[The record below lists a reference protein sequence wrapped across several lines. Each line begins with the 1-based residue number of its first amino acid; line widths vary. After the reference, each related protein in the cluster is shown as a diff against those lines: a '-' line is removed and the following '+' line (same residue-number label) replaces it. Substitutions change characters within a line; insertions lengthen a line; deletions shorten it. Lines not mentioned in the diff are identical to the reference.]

1 VPRDPRSR
9 GEQEGKQGPKD
20 FNIEQPLSSSPA
32 SLPRAVGRLGATA
45 IVIGTSI
52 GSGIFLVPHDI
63 AQRVGSVEALL
74 AIWVVGGALSL
85 AGALSIAELGAATPE
100 AGGVY
105 IYLRQAY
112 GRLFAF
118 LYGWAALTVT
128 ESGAIATLAVAF
140 GIYSGTF
147 YPLTHLQRSLISS
160 LVIALLTVVN
170 IVGVKK
176 GAAVQA
182 VFMAAKLFGISV
194 ILGFAFFST
203 GIARPLATLPLPTP
217 HTTFASFGVGLIGAL
232 WAYQGWHILS
242 YASGEV
248 KDPGRILPWSYL
260 LGTSVVVFVYLSS
273 NLAYLRV
280 LPLAVLADDRYQS
293 VAAKTMDILAGPKG
307 AAFVSVLIL
316 CSIFG
321 ALNGNILGGG
331 RVCFAMAR
339 DDVFFPSVGRIH
351 PRYETPAA
359 ALVIQGVWSIV
370 LANIGS
376 FRQLYTYV
384 ITSGWFF
391 YGMAA
396 LGVLILRRRMPG
408 LERPYRVWGYPVVP
422 VVFAL
427 VCFVVIGNSLIQT
440 PRASLAA
447 LGFILIGVP
456 LYYAWMAW
464 GRSRSA
470 S

>member
-1 VPRDPRSR
+1 M
-9 GEQEGKQGPKD
+9 
-20 FNIEQPLSSSPA
+20 
-32 SLPRAVGRLGATA
+32 
-45 IVIGTSI
+45 
-52 GSGIFLVPHDI
+52 PHDI
-63 AQRVGSVEALL
+63 AQRVASVSALV

-105 IYLRQAY
+105 VYLRQAY
-112 GRLFAF
+112 GKPFAF
-118 LYGWAALTVT
+118 LFGWAALTVT
-128 ESGAIATLAVAF
+128 ESGGIATLAVAF
-140 GIYSGTF
+140 GIYSGAF
-147 YPLTHLQRSLISS
+147 FPLTNLQRRLISS

-182 VFMAAKLFGISV
+182 VFTAAKLLGISV

-203 GIARPLATLPLPTP
+203 GIARPLATQPLPTL

-242 YASGEV
+242 FASGEV
-248 KDPGRILPWSYL
+248 KNPGRVLPWSYM
-260 LGTSVVVFVYLSS
+260 LGTSVVVFVYLSA
-273 NLAYLRV
+273 NFAYLRV
-280 LPLAVLADDRYQS
+280 LPLGVLADDRYQR
-293 VAAKTMDILAGPKG
+293 VAAKTMEILAGPKG
-307 AAFVSVLIL
+307 AAFVSALIL

-339 DDVFFPSVGRIH
+339 DGVFFASVGRIH
-351 PRYETPAA
+351 PRYKTPAA

-396 LGVLILRRRMPG
+396 LGVLILRRRMPA
-408 LERPYRVWGYPVVP
+408 LDRPYRVWGYPVVP
-422 VVFAL
+422 VAFAL
-427 VCFVVIGNSLIQT
+427 VCFVVIGNSLMQT
-440 PRASLAA
+440 PLASLAG
-447 LGFILIGVP
+447 LGFILAGIP
-456 LYYAWMAW
+456 LYYGWMAW
-464 GRSRSA
+464 GRIKTA
-470 S
+470 P